1 MAINFNIATP
11 GLLANPQPYVN
22 TGLLAAQGPQA
33 AGGTACRRGPAD
45 ARRRSGS
52 SGGRAAFL
60 RRNRA

>member
-33 AGGTACRRGPAD
+33 ARLRAPVRDCRSVPGELELFHLAD
-45 ARRRSGS
+45 A
-52 SGGRAAFL
+52 
-60 RRNRA
+60 